1 MSARLVW
8 LFFLF
13 AIHLSP
19 LLPLSLYTHSHKQ
32 KHACTHTHTVPN
44 PRLAWCFWPVALC
57 LGCVSVCVFMYF
69 KAVLFRMHAGRE
81 SGFTADKSI
90 WLISFCPCPLTRNV
104 CMCVCLTQAI
114 EVGGAPGGWAGDGD
128 WHQLSASSITK
139 SFLRD
144 GKGSQ

>member
-1 MSARLVW
+1 MWL
-8 LFFLF
+8 LFFF
-13 AIHLSP
+13 SAIHLSP

-32 KHACTHTHTVPN
+32 QTTKHACTHTHTVPN
-44 PRLAWCFWPVALC
+44 PRLAWCFWPVAQS
-57 LGCVSVCVFMYF
+57 LGCVSVCVFMCF

-90 WLISFCPCPLTRNV
+90 WLISFCPRPLTRSV

-128 WHQLSASSITK
+128 WHQPSASSVTK

-144 GKGSQ
+144 RKGSQ